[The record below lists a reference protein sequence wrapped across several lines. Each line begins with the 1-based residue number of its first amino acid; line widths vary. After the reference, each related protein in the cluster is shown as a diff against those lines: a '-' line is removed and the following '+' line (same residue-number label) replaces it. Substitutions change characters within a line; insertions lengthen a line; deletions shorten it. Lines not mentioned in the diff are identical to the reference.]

1 MNSGRLYYVMGP
13 SGAGKDNVLDWVR
26 DNSPSYAVVC
36 AHRYIT
42 QPAQPSGEPHLAL
55 SAEEFERRERRGLFA
70 LTWQAH
76 GLRCGLGKEIEHWLR
91 QGVNVL
97 VNGSRE
103 AFPLA
108 RARFSDMV
116 PVLITASRESI
127 ARRLMAR
134 GGETA
139 EQIEE
144 RLARHDH
151 YVVPG
156 DALTIINEGSLPEA
170 GAALLTAICRR
181 K

>member
-1 MNSGRLYYVMGP
+1 MNAGRLYYVMGP
-13 SGAGKDNVLDWVR
+13 SGADKDSVLGWVR
-26 DNSPSYAVVC
+26 DNGPSHAVVC

-42 QPAQPSGEPHLAL
+42 RPAHGGGELHVAL

-108 RARFSDMV
+108 RARFNDMV

-134 GGETA
+134 GGETP

-144 RLARHDH
+144 RLARHDN
-151 YVVPG
+151 YVAPG
-156 DALTIINEGSLPEA
+156 DALTIVNEGCLPEA
-170 GAALLTAICRR
+170 GAALLSAVSGW

>member
-1 MNSGRLYYVMGP
+1 MNAGRLYYVMGP
-13 SGAGKDNVLDWVR
+13 SGAGKDSVLDWVR

-42 QPAQPSGEPHLAL
+42 RPAPAGREHHLAL

-70 LTWQAH
+70 LTWQAQ

-97 VNGSRE
+97 VNGTRD

-108 RARFSDMV
+108 RARFNDLV
-116 PVLITASRESI
+116 PVLITANRESI
-127 ARRLMAR
+127 ARHLMAR
-134 GGETA
+134 GRETA

-144 RLARHDH
+144 RLARHDS
-151 YVVPG
+151 YVAPG
-156 DALTIINEGSLPEA
+156 DALTIINEGSLPET
-170 GAALLTAICRR
+170 GAALLTAICGR